1 MPDTLHA
8 YEHVRGIYFPIAIGV
23 FAFVLAALA
32 ILLVR
37 GARRRERPGKTSN
50 APRFELGYAL
60 LLAGV
65 AALLITITFRTET
78 PLDRVAAHPVL
89 RIRVT
94 AAQWSWVF
102 TYPNGAR
109 VADVSTWHPAPAF
122 VPSGEEVEFYGR
134 SRDVIHGFWVA
145 QLHFQRQ
152 LLPGYD
158 TRFDLRFDRPGR
170 YGGECSVFC
179 GDQHSQMH
187 FAIEAV
193 SPARFARWLGE
204 HAPGGATS
212 GGRSGAG
219 EAAPG
224 EAGGRS
230 GAGA

>member
-37 GARRRERPGKTSN
+37 GARRRALPSRTSA
-50 APRFELGYAL
+50 APRFEGGYAL
-60 LLAGV
+60 LLACV
-65 AALLITITFRTET
+65 AALLIVVTFRTET
-78 PLDRVAAHPVL
+78 PLDRTAAHPAL
-89 RIRVT
+89 RIDVI

-109 VADVSTWHPAPAF
+109 IADVSTWHPAPAL
-122 VPSGEEVEFYGR
+122 VPAGEEIEFAGR
-134 SRDVIHGFWVA
+134 SRDVIHGFLVP

-152 LLPGYD
+152 LLPGYE
-158 TRFDLRFDRPGR
+158 TRFDLRFDEPGR

-193 SPARFARWLGE
+193 SPSRFARWLSE
-204 HAPGGATS
+204 HAAGATAAGGAT
-212 GGRSGAG
+212 
-219 EAAPG
+219 
-224 EAGGRS
+224 
-230 GAGA
+230 